1 MDNGDLARLRGM
13 AQRLAGPSGSIVRL
27 AAILA
32 VAATYFG
39 AAKLGLTMAVV
50 AEQVTPVWPPTG
62 IALVAVWIEPRLW
75 PGIAIGAFLANVTAH
90 EPAATACGI
99 AAGNTAEAV
108 LGAWFLRQA
117 GFQST
122 LARLRDVL
130 ALLVLAAG
138 LSTVVSATIGVAS
151 LCLGGLQSWSSFW
164 SLWWVWWIGDAMG
177 AIVMAPLLFVWANPP
192 PIRWR
197 PRRVVEAAALVLGL
211 IVVALAVLGHLGTEG
226 LGYPLKYTVFP
237 FVIWGA
243 LRFRQAGGVT
253 VTFIA
258 SGLALWSAVSGRG
271 PFATGDPNQSL
282 ILLQIFMA
290 VVAVTGLLLGA
301 MITERNA
308 AERARAAEYGRL
320 RESEERLRLAL
331 AAGHMGVWDWD
342 IRTGDVTWSE
352 NLEPIHGLSPGS
364 FEGTLAA
371 LQRLIHPEDR
381 ELVDRSIRQA
391 VEGGTGYDAEFR
403 TLRPGGGVQW
413 TAGKGRVFRDR
424 AGRAV
429 RMIGVATDV
438 TQRKRLEEELRQ
450 GAQNLADADR
460 RKDEFLAMLAHELR
474 NPLAPICNALEL
486 LHRRG
491 GESAVVEQA
500 RQLMQRQIQ
509 QMVRLVDDLLDVSR
523 ITSGKIAL
531 RKESLELDG
540 VITAAV
546 ESTKPIFASRGH
558 ELLISL
564 PPDPVRL
571 EADAVRLTQV
581 IANLLNNAAKFT
593 APNGCVWLS
602 VDRDASEAVIR
613 VRDTGIG
620 MATDVLERAFDLFVQ
635 GAPTIDRGE
644 GGLGIGLTLVRT
656 LVGLHGGSVTA
667 ESDGPG
673 RGSLFTVRLPALPSA
688 GARADM
694 PADRD
699 PTGAQGDATRRR
711 VLVVDDNV
719 DSAESLTALLGIA
732 GHQVRV
738 AFDGRK
744 AVEIAR
750 DFAPDVV
757 LLDIGLPGMDGL
769 AVARALRTD
778 PAVSRSLLIAI
789 SGYGQEADRRRT
801 REAGFDHHLVKP
813 VRPDVLRAL
822 LDAPP
827 AVIG

>member
-1 MDNGDLARLRGM
+1 
-13 AQRLAGPSGSIVRL
+13 
-27 AAILA
+27 
-32 VAATYFG
+32 
-39 AAKLGLTMAVV
+39 
-50 AEQVTPVWPPTG
+50 
-62 IALVAVWIEPRLW
+62 
-75 PGIAIGAFLANVTAH
+75 
-90 EPAATACGI
+90 
-99 AAGNTAEAV
+99 
-108 LGAWFLRQA
+108 
-117 GFQST
+117 
-122 LARLRDVL
+122 
-130 ALLVLAAG
+130 
-138 LSTVVSATIGVAS
+138 
-151 LCLGGLQSWSSFW
+151 
-164 SLWWVWWIGDAMG
+164 
-177 AIVMAPLLFVWANPP
+177 
-192 PIRWR
+192 
-197 PRRVVEAAALVLGL
+197 
-211 IVVALAVLGHLGTEG
+211 
-226 LGYPLKYTVFP
+226 
-237 FVIWGA
+237 
-243 LRFRQAGGVT
+243 
-253 VTFIA
+253 
-258 SGLALWSAVSGRG
+258 
-271 PFATGDPNQSL
+271 
-282 ILLQIFMA
+282 
-290 VVAVTGLLLGA
+290 
-301 MITERNA
+301 
-308 AERARAAEYGRL
+308 
-320 RESEERLRLAL
+320 
-331 AAGHMGVWDWD
+331 
-342 IRTGDVTWSE
+342 
-352 NLEPIHGLSPGS
+352 
-364 FEGTLAA
+364 
-371 LQRLIHPEDR
+371 
-381 ELVDRSIRQA
+381 
-391 VEGGTGYDAEFR
+391 
-403 TLRPGGGVQW
+403 
-413 TAGKGRVFRDR
+413 
-424 AGRAV
+424 
-429 RMIGVATDV
+429 MIGVATDV